1 MTLPLI
7 RALAVGTPDEAALIR
22 ARDHRRP
29 AHRFRSP
36 CSRCSRAPAR
46 SSYARACAQRES
58 DAAAACVAGLPAS
71 PHRENLLEL
80 ASFAARRT
88 Y

>member
-7 RALAVGTPDEAALIR
+7 RARSVGSAEDSALIR
-22 ARDHRRP
+22 AAITGGRLTE
-29 AHRFRSP
+29 F
-36 CSRCSRAPAR
+36 APVVGVLNRTGALDYTR
-46 SSYARACAQRES
+46 ARAERES
-58 DAAAACVAGLPAS
+58 AAATECAAGLPDTPYRKS
-71 PHRENLLEL
+71 LLEL